1 MHDKLHFLSRAGH
14 SRVLL
19 LLGIS
24 VLLPGITAQDW
35 KWVGNSSTLYAP
47 RVTNVNFLLTI
58 YTHHEEE
65 RLMITKGRCTDLFFF
80 VKFSQLISSGK
91 YMGLRQCSPYQAET
105 GKIYRLKQHF
115 VPPVTARRV
124 TMSRGLKIPFLYS
137 HKVSTWFCY
146 FCLFLFSN
154 RLHYRVFY
162 SLYLYENAFEAT
174 CASINSVFDQNFTGQ
189 QSIMRYRYAKLY
201 CTFHKL
207 GNSKVQKPPS
217 QLHFSLLSIIITIT
231 SNEPWNTENHKSQTM
246 TFWTH

>member
-1 MHDKLHFLSRAGH
+1 
-14 SRVLL
+14 
-19 LLGIS
+19 
-24 VLLPGITAQDW
+24 
-35 KWVGNSSTLYAP
+35 
-47 RVTNVNFLLTI
+47 
-58 YTHHEEE
+58 
-65 RLMITKGRCTDLFFF
+65 
-80 VKFSQLISSGK
+80 
-91 YMGLRQCSPYQAET
+91 MGFRQCSSYQAVT

-115 VPPVTARRV
+115 VPPVTAWSV
-124 TMSRGLKIPFLYS
+124 TTPHGLKIPFLYS
-137 HKVSTWFCY
+137 HKVLTW

-207 GNSKVQKPPS
+207 ANSKVQKPPS

-231 SNEPWNTENHKSQTM
+231 SNEPWNTENHKPWPFEPVKVKFCFLRGRSRWLTAAKNAIVSWLLNFRIRMFVKSAVIVMSMRRRWLRVGVTEVMDKPTLIMYNQ
-246 TFWTH
+246 